1 MFMETKNSGALPS
14 FMMVRTRVAAGK
26 ELTPATMVRVLSENL
41 ACGASTPVPL
51 SEMAWVV

>member
-1 MFMETKNSGALPS
+1 METKNSGALPS